1 MTIEEAKEELKRYK
15 FDQARIDEAIE
26 DIEALKERA
35 FKITSTLSDMPRGTS
50 PIQDKKAEIVAKYVD
65 KANEMAIL
73 NSEMMEKQKKIES
86 KILKIQQ
93 PYQNILYFT
102 YQKGMNLTQVASKIG
117 YEYIYTTELHGK
129 ALKLYAELE

>member
-1 MTIEEAKEELKRYK
+1 MTVEEAKEELRRYK
-15 FDQARIDEAIE
+15 YDQDRINEALE

-35 FKITSTLSDMPRGTS
+35 YKTTSTLSDMPKGSS
-50 PIQDKKAEIVAKYVD
+50 PIQDKKAEIVAMYVD
-65 KANEMAIL
+65 KANEMSAL
-73 NSEMMEKQKKIES
+73 TKEMLEKQKNIEN

-93 PYQNILYFT
+93 PYQNILYFA
-102 YQKGMNLTQVASKIG
+102 YQKGMTLTQVASKIG